1 MHQSSLV
8 EVDPSLEISS
18 IQLPEEVLGLLK
30 AALDGNPFK
39 SIRLRRN
46 NGGRDIVNFVT
57 NVVKNNSEIKKLHLI
72 DNPIH
77 EDDFNALTSVV
88 SNSSLHEINFE
99 GSCRRLSYNNITTLF
114 SQCTN
119 LWDIDLSENAITTN
133 GDSFLSNFLETNTTL
148 HLLKLGYNNL
158 NNHDAISIA
167 RALVTNRTLIL
178 LNLSGNNITQDGKN
192 ALLETV
198 FNTSSLNAA
207 SDSNQT
213 CLVLCDSNWM
223 RQFNHSSNKLSHRRQ
238 KLYHILS
245 KRNRESS
252 NVEQL
257 DENLSREHIP
267 TLLESIQEYSNFIVD
282 DDVDGE
288 RSDSVPPL
296 SIMYEVLR
304 GWNMPVLYE
313 RGSPSS
319 IEANGD

>member
-18 IQLPEEVLGLLK
+18 IQLPKEVLDLLE
-30 AALDGNPFK
+30 AALHGNPFK
-39 SIRLRRN
+39 SIKLCRN
-46 NGGRDIVNFVT
+46 NGGRDVVNFVT

-88 SNSSLHEINFE
+88 SNSSLQEIKFK
-99 GSCRRLSYNNITTLF
+99 GSCRRLGYNNITTLF

-119 LWDIDLSENAITTN
+119 LWDIDLSGNEITTN
-133 GDSFLSNFLETNTTL
+133 GDTFLSNFLETNTTL
-148 HLLKLGYNNL
+148 HFLRLGYNNL
-158 NNHDAISIA
+158 NNHDAIAVA
-167 RALVTNRTLIL
+167 RALVTNKALML
-178 LNLSGNNITQDGKN
+178 LNLTGNNITQDGEN

-198 FNTSSLNAA
+198 FDTSSLNAA
-207 SDSNQT
+207 SDSNHT
-213 CLVLCDSNWM
+213 CLVICGSDWM
-223 RQFNHSSNKLSHRRQ
+223 RQFNHSSNTLSHRRQ

-257 DENLSREHIP
+257 GEDLSRELIP
-267 TLLESIQEYSNFIVD
+267 TLLESIQEYSNFMVD
-282 DDVDGE
+282 DNVDGE

-304 GWNMPVLYE
+304 GWNMPSLYE
-313 RGSPSS
+313 RGTAAA
-319 IEANGD
+319 ANGD

>member
-1 MHQSSLV
+1 MHQPTLV

-18 IQLPEEVLGLLK
+18 IQLPKEVLGLLE
-30 AALDGNPFK
+30 ASLDGNPFK

-57 NVVKNNSEIKKLHLI
+57 NLVNINSEIKKLHLI

-88 SNSSLHEINFE
+88 SNSSLHEIKFK

-119 LWDIDLSENAITTN
+119 LWDIDLSGNEITTN
-133 GDSFLSNFLETNTTL
+133 GDTFLSNFLETNTTL
-148 HLLKLGYNNL
+148 HFLRLGYNNL
-158 NNHDAISIA
+158 NNHDAIAIA
-167 RALVTNRTLIL
+167 RALVTNKALML
-178 LNLSGNNITQDGKN
+178 LNLTGNNITQDGEN

-198 FNTSSLNAA
+198 FDTSSLNAA
-207 SDSNQT
+207 SDSNHT
-213 CLVLCDSNWM
+213 CLVICGSDWM
-223 RQFNHSSNKLSHRRQ
+223 RQFNHSSNTLSHRRQ

-252 NVEQL
+252 NVEL
-257 DENLSREHIP
+257 MDEHLSREHIP
-267 TLLESIQEYSNFIVD
+267 TLLKSIQEYSMFMID

-288 RSDSVPPL
+288 RSDSVQPL

-304 GWNMPVLYE
+304 SWNMPVLYE
-313 RGSPSS
+313 RGTSGT
-319 IEANGD
+319 ATNGD